1 MTSYIKFFDM
11 FMWKIVTPSYQQFPF
26 LLVIL
31 LEIARRA
38 TGVIWGVVVI
48 VVASVGTTSFY
59 HV

>member
-1 MTSYIKFFDM
+1 ML
-11 FMWKIVTPSYQQFPF
+11 MWEIVTPPYQQFPL

-38 TGVIWGVVVI
+38 TGVIWRVVVI
-48 VVASVGTTSFY
+48 VVASVGTTGFY